1 MSSKIVVVGSLNMD
15 LVVRAQRHPL
25 PGETLLGGGFKT
37 FPGGKG
43 ANQAVAAAR
52 LSQNGLVCMVGRVGE
67 DAFGNAL
74 LENAKQDGVDT
85 YCIRKTPGVS
95 TGVALITLD
104 ANGQNTIVVAP
115 GANAQLTPEDIQASE
130 DIFDDASI
138 LLVQLEVPLPAVMCA
153 LKMARQKGLR
163 TILNPAPA
171 MLLPQSLF
179 ADVDI
184 LIPNQHELALLSKEN
199 SVSAGIE
206 QMLAMGVNNL
216 VVTMG
221 AEGVIVVDKEQLVKI
236 EGLPV
241 TVVDT
246 VAAGDAFVGAFAVG
260 LSEGKSLLE
269 SAIWGNAAGAL
280 AVTRAGAQPSL
291 PRRDEL
297 EIFLTHPNK

>member
-1 MSSKIVVVGSLNMD
+1 MSNKIVVVGSLNMD
-15 LVVRAQRHPL
+15 LVVSAQRHPL
-25 PGETLLGGGFKT
+25 PGETLLGFGFNT

-67 DAFGNAL
+67 DAFGDTL
-74 LENAKQDGVDT
+74 LENAKQAGVDT
-85 YCIRKTPGVS
+85 HSIWKTPGIS
-95 TGVALITLD
+95 SGVALITLD

-115 GANAQLTPEDIQASE
+115 GANTQLTPEDIQASE
-130 DIFDDASI
+130 GIFDDASI
-138 LLVQLEVPLPAVMCA
+138 LLVQLEVPLPVVMCA
-153 LKMARQKGLR
+153 LKMAKKKGLR

-171 MLLPQSLF
+171 LCLPQPLF

-199 SVSAGIE
+199 SVSAGIQ
-206 QMLAMGVNNL
+206 QMYAMGVNNL
-216 VVTMG
+216 IVTMG
-221 AEGVIVVDKEQLVKI
+221 AEGLIVGDKEQLIKI
-236 EGLPV
+236 EALKV

-260 LSEGKSLLE
+260 LSEGKSILE
-269 SAIWGNAAGAL
+269 SAIWGNGAGAF

-297 EIFLTHPNK
+297 ENFLNTH